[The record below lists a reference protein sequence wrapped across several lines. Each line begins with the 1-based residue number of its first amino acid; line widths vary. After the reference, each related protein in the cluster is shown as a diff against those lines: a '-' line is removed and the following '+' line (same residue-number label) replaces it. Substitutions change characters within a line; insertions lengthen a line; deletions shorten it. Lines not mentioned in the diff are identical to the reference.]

1 MVGEA
6 QVGRG
11 GVTRAG
17 EAVVDVQSWGRLEWM
32 VSGALGNSDALT
44 VGKCFI
50 DPGQQN
56 PPHVHPNC
64 DEVLHVLRGTIEHRV
79 GDVRVS
85 MSAGDTISI
94 PTGAVH
100 NARNVGDE
108 TAEFVIVF
116 STPTREVVGE

>member
-1 MVGEA
+1 MGEA
-6 QVGRG
+6 QFGRG

-17 EAVVDVQSWGRLEWM
+17 RAVIEQQSWGRLEWM
-32 VSGALGNSDALT
+32 VSGGIGNSDTLT

-56 PPHVHPNC
+56 PPHSHPNC

-79 GDVRVS
+79 GDARLL

-100 NARNVGDE
+100 NARNLGDA
-108 TAEFVIVF
+108 TAEFVIIF
-116 STPTREVVGE
+116 STPAREVVGE